1 MRGLPGRKKSGRR
14 KGVSLWCCI
23 RRLQNGDIPPS
34 ALNGEKTAGAAPGR
48 AAPAGFGRTGHSTL
62 MM

>member
-34 ALNGEKTAGAAPGR
+34 ALNGEKPPGR
-48 AAPAGFGRTGHSTL
+48 LWTEPPRQGSEEPVIPR
-62 MM
+62 